1 MKKTR
6 TISVDNSYKFGCG
19 RTLISLSHTEKIPL
33 ICFSKTEIP
42 VDTPIGMN
50 VIDLDLDI
58 SDTTAL
64 AFATIESIDNLIK
77 QLEIIKKDNF
87 YKTTEI

>member
-6 TISVDNSYKFGCG
+6 KISIDNIYRFGCG
-19 RTLISLSHTEKIPL
+19 TTLISLSHTEKIPL

-42 VDTPIGMN
+42 VDTPVGMS
-50 VIDLDLDI
+50 VIDLDLPI
-58 SDTTAL
+58 SDTTVFG
-64 AFATIESIDNLIK
+64 FATIESIDNLIK